1 MPQTIGFLDVK
12 GWIPA
17 IEALDAMVKSVTVSC
32 LGYRALSDG
41 VLIAITGDY
50 KSVLASLEV
59 GIRIVQSF
67 DVQVTKHVIALPH
80 ADTKKMLEALLTS
93 NTSLAK

>member
-1 MPQTIGFLDVK
+1 MSQTIGFLDVK

-17 IEALDAMVKSVTVSC
+17 IEALDAMLKSATVSC
-32 LGYRALSDG
+32 LGHRASPDG
-41 VLIAITGDY
+41 LLFAITGDY

-59 GIRIVQSF
+59 GIRIAQSF

-93 NTSLAK
+93 NTSLD

>member
-1 MPQTIGFLDVK
+1 MSQTIGFLDVK

-17 IEALDAMVKSVTVSC
+17 IEALDAMVKSTNVSC
-32 LGYRALSDG
+32 LGHKSLPDG
-41 VLIAITGDY
+41 LLLAITGDY

-67 DVQVTKHVIALPH
+67 DVPVTKHVIALPH
-80 ADTKKMLEALLTS
+80 ADTKKMLEDLLTS
-93 NTSLAK
+93 NTSLD